1 MTSPK
6 EIPMSQNYQQRLTTV
21 ESALAAQKLAPPKGT
36 TLADA
41 AAHVLHALDHIPEV
55 IR

>member
-1 MTSPK
+1 
-6 EIPMSQNYQQRLTTV
+6 MSQNYEQRLTTV
-21 ESALAAQKLAPPKGT
+21 ESALAAQNLAPPQGT
-36 TLADA
+36 TLTDA

>member
-1 MTSPK
+1 
-6 EIPMSQNYQQRLTTV
+6 MSQTYEQRLATV
-21 ESALAAQKLAPPKGT
+21 ETALAAQKLAPPKGT
-36 TLADA
+36 TLTDA